1 MKKGDKSKPEKAPKP
16 AESLASIGRRTKA
29 IHDDLHGRKPK
40 GK

>member
-1 MKKGDKSKPEKAPKP
+1 MKKGTSKTTEKAPKP